1 MAYYSPEV
9 MAGRIYLVKPRDFV
23 RSYDM
28 NLLRDAA
35 HTVYNA
41 MIEKGRTPYDED
53 LEFYLSQWPKLEYK
67 SGISSDHLFIKR
79 KVCEYLYKKY
89 VYTYRHS
96 GKSVRRVE
104 RAISYCKRK
113 LDELIERD
121 EEVYWTFPVK
131 HIDHNLPAEFLME
144 MLETVKILPHIKYKY
159 PLQTMTE
166 RVDSRCTGCYKIMP
180 LPTLKREV
188 VKAIPN
194 FAYSPSHRALLAN
207 VVRPSW
213 PSIVYFRPGIRE
225 ILFLRFYDMKVD
237 MKIYTMEEIHD
248 VALYDVDGD
257 GLCEV
262 IVLTKKSLS
271 IYDNDGKL
279 IKQTTLPASV
289 SGGKLN
295 IVDGKIIA
303 YARTN
308 VYCFDFDLKQM
319 WYRDLVS
326 DIGYS
331 TICCFAENLHVR
343 PIPAYEASR
352 IVAIDLEDG
361 SIAWELHEKD
371 GLPPG
376 FASGVASTYERKS
389 NKFIGFVSIHR
400 HSIFPTV
407 KQLNVARIDKY
418 GNIELVRENICSI
431 PWFPT
436 FWFSFSGDMNGNGI
450 EEAVFEDAET
460 FTVVVDPLTLSAY
473 GCFYAVDPDYT
484 YFLTRIFLADYTGD
498 GTIDIIASET
508 AGNNIVIRNYKG
520 EILESWFTGY
530 LYPSVLGVGDVDMD
544 HKAELI
550 VGWTT
555 FPEEESRLVI
565 IE

>member
-9 MAGRIYLVKPRDFV
+9 MAGRMYLVKPRDFV

-67 SGISSDHLFIKR
+67 SGISTDHLFIKR

-121 EEVYWTFPVK
+121 EEVYWNFPVK

-166 RVDSRCTGCYKIMP
+166 RIDSRCTGCYKIMP

-188 VKAIPN
+188 VKEIPN
-194 FAYSPSHRALLAN
+194 PEYFPLYFVDYRALFGN

-213 PSIVYFRPGIRE
+213 PSIVVFGLSRKE
-225 ILFLRFYDMKVD
+225 IWFYRFYDMKLD
-237 MKIYTMEEIHD
+237 MKIYTMGEIHD

-262 IVLTKKSLS
+262 LVLTEKSLS

-279 IKQTTLPASV
+279 IKQITLPA
-289 SGGKLN
+289 GKRWAKLN
-295 IVDGKIIA
+295 IVDGRIIV
-303 YARTN
+303 YARAN
-308 VYCFDFDLKQM
+308 AYCFDFDLKQI
-319 WYRDLVS
+319 WYRAFATETDYVTT
-326 DIGYS
+326 G
-331 TICCFAENLHVR
+331 CFAENLYVR
-343 PIPAYEASR
+343 CESNR
-352 IVAIDLEDG
+352 VVAVDLENG
-361 SIAWELHEKD
+361 SIAWEVSEED
-371 GLPPG
+371 GLPPDR
-376 FASGVASTYERKS
+376 AEGVASTYERKT
-389 NKFIGFVSIHR
+389 NKFIGFVSLHR
-400 HSIFPTV
+400 NYGGWVSVT
-407 KQLNVARIDKY
+407 RIDKY
-418 GNIELVRENICSI
+418 GNIELVKERICDL
-431 PWFPT
+431 PGPVL
-436 FWFSFSGDMNGNGI
+436 FWFSHSGDTNGNGI
-450 EEAVFEDAET
+450 EEAVFEDLNT
-460 FTVVVDPLTLSAY
+460 FTVVVDPLTLSPY

-484 YFLTRIFLADYTGD
+484 FVLTRIFLADYTGD

-530 LYPSVLGVGDVDMD
+530 LNPAILGIGDVDMD
-544 HKAELI
+544 HKAELV
-550 VGWTT
+550 VGWSTY
-555 FPEEESRLVI
+555 PEEESRLAIV
-565 IE
+565 E